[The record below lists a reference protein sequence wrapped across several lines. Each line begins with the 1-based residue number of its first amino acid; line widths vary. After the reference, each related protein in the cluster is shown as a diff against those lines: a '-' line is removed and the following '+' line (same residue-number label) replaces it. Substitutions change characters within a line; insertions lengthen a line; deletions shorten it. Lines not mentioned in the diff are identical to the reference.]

1 MPKLAP
7 HQIFGRNVCRLRN
20 EARLTQEQLAEKA
33 DISRRFLQEIEAGEK
48 NPTVDVITRIR
59 IALKSTWQELL
70 G

>member
-1 MPKLAP
+1 VPKLAP

>member
-20 EARLTQEQLAEKA
+20 EAKLTQEQLAEKA
-33 DISRRFLQEIEAGEK
+33 DISRRFLQEIEAGTK
-48 NPTVDVITRIR
+48 NPTVDVITKIKL
-59 IALKSTWQELL
+59 ALKSNWHDLL

>member
-1 MPKLAP
+1 
-7 HQIFGRNVCRLRN
+7 VCRLRN